1 MGLKFFALSLVFF
14 GLAQAMEDNID
25 VEEMSDDMR
34 MWLCRHMGP
43 LEISTTQL
51 MENPEEMEGPEDLVV
66 FIFEKCVFK
75 NHD

>member
-25 VEEMSDDMR
+25 VEEMSDDTR

-66 FIFEKCVFK
+66 FIFEKCVFI